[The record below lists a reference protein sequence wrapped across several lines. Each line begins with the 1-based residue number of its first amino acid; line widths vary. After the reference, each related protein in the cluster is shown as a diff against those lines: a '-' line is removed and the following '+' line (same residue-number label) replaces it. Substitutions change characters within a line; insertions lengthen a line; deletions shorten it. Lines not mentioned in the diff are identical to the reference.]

1 MNEMLQRDVGAF
13 CFYGAD
19 SSWHTYPHLPQH
31 QRISFAIR
39 HHTAAKWVGVY
50 SEKKNTFF
58 LFRLYNILITSN
70 IHTAFNQASNTV

>member
-19 SSWHTYPHLPQH
+19 SSWRTYPHLPQH

-39 HHTAAKWVGVY
+39 HHTAAKWVGFY
-50 SEKKNTFF
+50 SEKQKILFF
-58 LFRLYNILITSN
+58 LYFYNILTTSN
-70 IHTAFNQASNTV
+70 IHTAFNQA